1 MRWGLIIWC
10 LAGVMAL
17 GLKAHLDLTA
27 AKYPD
32 VAVRAGNTV
41 YLVPRAIVT
50 HEESWRADVARLSGC
65 WDARE
70 AGVLSFTSTVAGC
83 DRPRALHLDF
93 SRVPGEAVALLGRY
107 AQSAAFWRNY
117 QPPSE
122 QLQEL
127 SGAWGSAPIAYRN
140 DWQLFRIDV
149 PGTPWI
155 YLLAAMPKSR
165 DQIADVF
172 AGRCFRSD
180 FGTDIGMSCS
190 FVERLD
196 SHAAL
201 EYSFGPDAV
210 PEFAAMRASARE
222 MVTRWTRPAN

>member
-10 LAGVMAL
+10 LAGLVAL
-17 GLKAHLDLTA
+17 GMKAHLDLTA

-32 VAVRAGNTV
+32 IAVRAGNSV
-41 YLVPRAIVT
+41 YHVPRTIVT
-50 HEESWRADVARLSGC
+50 NEESWRADVARLSGC

-70 AGVLSFTSTVAGC
+70 AGVLGFTSTVTGC

-93 SRVPGEAVALLGRY
+93 ARLPGADLSLLGRY
-107 AQSAAFWRNY
+107 ALNAAFWRNY
-117 QPPSE
+117 QPPAE
-122 QLQEL
+122 QLREL
-127 SGAWGSAPIAYRN
+127 SGVWGRVPVAYRS

-149 PGTPWI
+149 PGTPWV

-165 DQIADVF
+165 EQITDVF

-180 FGTDIGMSCS
+180 FATDIGMSCS
-190 FVERLD
+190 FVEHLD
-196 SHAAL
+196 SRAAL

-210 PEFAAMRASARE
+210 PEFAAMRASALDVVR
-222 MVTRWTRPAN
+222 RWKRPTS